1 MVNLSLTPK
10 VAAIVLTWN
19 QQDDTLRCLRSFQ
32 AVTYPQLEI
41 VLVDNGSEDGTAE
54 AVRAEFPNVRLIV
67 RPENEGAAR
76 GRNRGIDYANENLAY
91 DYLLF
96 LDNDTEVAPDF
107 LSLLVED
114 LEQHPQAGFGSPKI
128 YQMGTDNVL
137 DDAGGCDVNFYT
149 GSTAKRGGGEVDR
162 GQYDI
167 PEDPGRIP
175 AGCVLVRRA
184 VIEKCEGFDTDF
196 DPFGFED
203 LDFTLRARRHG
214 YTYRFV
220 PDAHIAHKG
229 NRSGFTGYDARFAA
243 VKGQNLRRFVHRHAT
258 TFQWFCF
265 NALLPL
271 LGMRTLLREALRGNI
286 KAPLHLIR
294 GYLRKRK

>member
-1 MVNLSLTPK
+1 MAQTPNV
-10 VAAIVLTWN
+10 VAVILTWN
-19 QQDDTLRCLRSFQ
+19 QKPDTLRCLRSFQ

-54 AVRAEFPNVRLIV
+54 AVRAEFPCVRLVV
-67 RPENEGAAR
+67 RPENEGAAQ

-96 LDNDTEVAPDF
+96 LDNDTDVAPDF

-128 YQMGTDNVL
+128 YQMGKDKVL

-149 GSTAKRGGGEVDR
+149 GSTAKRGYGEFDH

-167 PEDPGRIP
+167 PEDPSRIP
-175 AGCVLVRRA
+175 AGCALVRRA
-184 VIEKCEGFDTDF
+184 VIEKCEGFDTAY
-196 DPFGFED
+196 DPFGLED
-203 LDFTLRARRHG
+203 LDFSLRARRHG
-214 YTYRFV
+214 FTYRFV
-220 PDAHIAHKG
+220 PDAQIDHKG

-258 TFQWFCF
+258 PFQRFCF
-265 NALLPL
+265 SALLPV
-271 LGMRTLLREALRGNI
+271 LGLRTVVREALRGNFA
-286 KAPLHLIR
+286 APFHLIR
-294 GYLRKRK
+294 AYLRKRA